1 MKMDNERDI
10 PQSQPDCNTQQQL
23 EGQELSPSEEASAL
37 IITITD
43 TYGTMLYE
51 ESERVAKRARV
62 DHEISVDHVK
72 KALDILK
79 EREKRHWT
87 KGVSGI
93 VAGALFGVALAPLA
107 SLSSIS
113 SISIYQYI
121 ISSMCIVF
129 GILLGQYSVAD

>member
-1 MKMDNERDI
+1 MDNEREI
-10 PQSQPDCNTQQQL
+10 SQSQPACNPQQQL

-37 IITITD
+37 IMSITD

-51 ESERVAKRARV
+51 ESERVARRARV

-107 SLSSIS
+107 SVSAIS
-113 SISIYQYI
+113 SISTYQYVI
-121 ISSMCIVF
+121 LSICIVI
-129 GILLGQYSVAD
+129 GILLGQYSVSD